1 MSENTK
7 WPGFTYLPEFN
18 IAIFAALLNW
28 PWEFMQVPFY
38 RDMGTTEHWQGI
50 KACSQATLGD
60 SVIMLIAYWCVAAV
74 RGRCWLLRPTAPQV
88 AGFAS
93 VGLAITIAIE
103 HLATS
108 GAWVTSWSYTDQMP
122 MVPLVNIGLLP
133 VLQWIFLPPLVV
145 WFCRRQIGA
154 RFQE

>member
-1 MSENTK
+1 MSGNAK
-7 WPGFTYLPEFN
+7 LRGLTYSPEFN

-38 RDMGTTEHWQGI
+38 RDMGTTDHWQGI

-60 SVIMLIAYWCVAAV
+60 SLIMLIAFWGVAAV
-74 RGRCWLLRPTAPQV
+74 RGRFWLLRPTAPQV

-108 GAWVTSWSYTDQMP
+108 GAWFTSWSYSERMP
-122 MVPLVNIGLLP
+122 IVPLVNIGLLP
-133 VLQWIFLPPLVV
+133 FSQWIFLPPLVV